1 MTNLKVINI
10 FLKAIDNHSHLYI
23 IENDSHY
30 QYEIYLIDLKKI
42 MKKFIYSALLLIGSL
57 SVFAQSNDDVEE
69 VEVKGKVLYV
79 DQVNSLKPPV
89 PILDVPQ
96 SVSVITDEEIKNQ
109 GFREIADI
117 IRYSPGVNTS
127 QGEGHRDAVVF
138 RGVRSTADFY
148 QDGVRDDV
156 QYYRSLYNVEQLEI
170 LRGPNALLF
179 GRGGTGGLINRVSK
193 KAEIGEAFGS
203 FDFGADSFGAADLA
217 LDANFATSD
226 TTAVRLNLHT
236 DQLANHRDFYE
247 GERYGIN
254 PTVKIVAGDTTVDLS
269 YEFADHE
276 RFIDRGIPTANN
288 RPVESLKDV
297 VFGVEGLNLQTLEAS
312 ILRANVAHDYS
323 DSGKFN
329 MSLTSSDFKKMY
341 KNLYAAGYDASAN
354 TVKLDGYLDP
364 TERQNLIL
372 NANVVNEF
380 SNGSTSGTLL
390 VGLEFVD
397 TDNKNYRYN
406 TYFNNRAGKDAG
418 EPTDQQ
424 IFNITRPL
432 NIAKTSTGL
441 DSTVD
446 YTTDLKS
453 SSESDI
459 TVTSFY
465 LQGDI
470 DFSDNWKMII
480 GGRLDNFDITVTD
493 VKKSQDQSRKDDM
506 FSPRLGVIYKP
517 ADNMSLYV
525 SYSESF
531 LPRSGEQYKKLDASG
546 AALDPDVFKNTEIGY
561 KYDINDALTFTAAI
575 FDSES
580 TRAEKDNDT
589 GELNEVRGLEVEGY
603 EVELS
608 GDIDDQNNLT
618 FGYTSL
624 DGVTSKG
631 TKQPREL
638 PNQMLS
644 LWYSYQANETFGFG
658 LGVTHQGESFIK
670 DTSNGSTGPAL
681 PDYTRVDFALFINAS
696 DKDVVRINIENLTD
710 ELYFPH
716 SHSTH
721 QASVGESLNA
731 RVSYSRRF

>member
-1 MTNLKVINI
+1 
-10 FLKAIDNHSHLYI
+10 
-23 IENDSHY
+23 
-30 QYEIYLIDLKKI
+30 
-42 MKKFIYSALLLIGSL
+42 MKKYIYATLFLLGSFSAY
-57 SVFAQSNDDVEE
+57 AQNNDDIEE

-96 SVSVITDEEIKNQ
+96 SVSVITDEEIKDQ
-109 GFREIADI
+109 GFREIGDI
-117 IRYSPGVNTS
+117 IRYMPGVNTS

-203 FDFGADSFGAADLA
+203 IDFGADSFGAADLA
-217 LDANFATSD
+217 VDANFATSD
-226 TTAVRLNLHT
+226 STAVRLNLHT
-236 DQLANHRDFYE
+236 DSLANHRDFYE

-254 PTVKIVAGDTTVDLS
+254 PTVKIQVDDETTIDLS
-269 YEFADHE
+269 YEYADHE

-288 RPVESLKDV
+288 KPVESLRDV

-312 ILRANVAHDYS
+312 ILRGSLAHDYS
-323 DSGKFN
+323 DTGKFN
-329 MSLTSSDFKKMY
+329 MSITSSDFKKMY
-341 KNLYAAGYDASAN
+341 KNLYAAGYDADAN

-364 TERQNLIL
+364 TERQNLIVS
-372 NANVVNEF
+372 ANVVNEF

-397 TDNKNYRYN
+397 TDNENYRYN
-406 TYFNNRAGKDAG
+406 TFFNNRAGSDAG

-432 NIAKTSTGL
+432 SIAKTSTGL

-453 SSESDI
+453 SSESDL

-470 DFSDNWKMII
+470 DFSDSWKMII

-493 VKKSQDQSRKDDM
+493 VKKSQDQSRKDNM

-546 AALDPDVFKNTEIGY
+546 AALDPDVYKNTEFGY

-580 TRAEKDNDT
+580 TRAEKDNET
-589 GELNEVRGLEVEGY
+589 GEMNEIRGLEVEGY

-658 LGVTHQGESFIK
+658 LGVTHQAESFIK
-670 DTSNGSTGPAL
+670 DTTNGSTGPAL
-681 PDYTRVDFALFINAS
+681 PDYTRVDFALHINAS
-696 DKDVVRINIENLTD
+696 DNDVVRVHIENLTD

-721 QASVGESLNA
+721 QASVGESLSA

>member
-1 MTNLKVINI
+1 
-10 FLKAIDNHSHLYI
+10 
-23 IENDSHY
+23 
-30 QYEIYLIDLKKI
+30 
-42 MKKFIYSALLLIGSL
+42 MKKFIYATLFLLGSL
-57 SVFAQSNDDVEE
+57 SIFAQNSDDVEE

-79 DQVNSLKPPV
+79 DQVNSLKPPL

-96 SVSVITDEEIKNQ
+96 SVSVITDDEIKNQ
-109 GFREIADI
+109 GFREIGDI
-117 IRYSPGVNTS
+117 IRYTPGVNTS

-148 QDGVRDDV
+148 QDGIRDDV

-179 GRGGTGGLINRVSK
+179 GRGGTGGLINRVTK

-203 FDFGADSFGAADLA
+203 FDVGADSFGAADIA
-217 LDANFATSD
+217 VDANFATSEN
-226 TTAVRLNLHT
+226 TAVRLNLHT
-236 DQLANHRDFYE
+236 DSLANHRDFYE

-254 PTVKIVAGDTTVDLS
+254 PTVKIQAGDTTVDLS
-269 YEFADHE
+269 YEYADHE

-288 RPVESLKDV
+288 TPVESLKDV

-312 ILRANVAHDYS
+312 ILRANIAHDYS

-329 MSLTSSDFKKMY
+329 MSVTSSDFKKMY
-341 KNLYAAGYDASAN
+341 KNLYAAGYDGTAN

-380 SNGSTSGTLL
+380 NNGSTSGTVL

-406 TYFNNRAGKDAG
+406 TFFNNRAGSDAG

-432 NIAKTSTGL
+432 DISVTSTGL
-441 DSTVD
+441 ASTVD

-459 TVTSFY
+459 TVTSLY

-506 FSPRLGVIYKP
+506 FSPRFGVIYKP
-517 ADNMSLYV
+517 VDNMSLYV

-531 LPRSGEQYKKLDASG
+531 IPRSGEQYKKLDASG
-546 AALDPDVFKNTEIGY
+546 AALDPDVFENTEIGY

-575 FDSES
+575 FDSKS
-580 TRAEKDNDT
+580 TRAEKDNET
-589 GELNEVRGLEVEGY
+589 GEMNEVRGLEVEGV
-603 EVELS
+603 EIELS

-638 PNQMLS
+638 PDQMLS
-644 LWYSYQANETFGFG
+644 LWYSYQANERIGFG

-681 PDYTRVDFALFINAS
+681 PDYTRVDFALYINAS
-696 DKDVVRINIENLTD
+696 DNDVVRIHVENLTD

-731 RVSYSRRF
+731 RISYSRRF

>member
-1 MTNLKVINI
+1 
-10 FLKAIDNHSHLYI
+10 
-23 IENDSHY
+23 
-30 QYEIYLIDLKKI
+30 
-42 MKKFIYSALLLIGSL
+42 MKKFIYTAFFLLGAISL
-57 SVFAQSNDDVEE
+57 FAQNTDDVEE

-79 DQVNSLKPPV
+79 DQVNSLKPPL

-109 GFREIADI
+109 GFREIGDI
-117 IRYSPGVNTS
+117 IRYTPGVNTS

-148 QDGVRDDV
+148 QDGIRDDV

-179 GRGGTGGLINRVSK
+179 GRGGTGGLINRVTK

-203 FDFGADSFGAADLA
+203 FDIGADSFGAADIA
-217 LDANFATSD
+217 VDANFATSEN
-226 TTAVRLNLHT
+226 TAVRLNLHT
-236 DQLANHRDFYE
+236 DSLANHRDFYE

-254 PTVKIVAGDTTVDLS
+254 PTVKIQAGDTTVDLS
-269 YEFADHE
+269 YEYADHE

-288 RPVESLKDV
+288 TPVESLKDV

-312 ILRANVAHDYS
+312 ILRANIAHDYS

-329 MSLTSSDFKKMY
+329 MSVTSSDFKKMY
-341 KNLYAAGYDASAN
+341 KNLYAAGYDGTAN

-380 SNGSTSGTLL
+380 NNGSTSGTVL

-406 TYFNNRAGKDAG
+406 TFFNNRAGSDAG

-432 NIAKTSTGL
+432 DISVTSTGL
-441 DSTVD
+441 ASTVD

-459 TVTSFY
+459 TVTSLY

-506 FSPRLGVIYKP
+506 FSPRFGVIYKP
-517 ADNMSLYV
+517 VDNMSLYV

-546 AALDPDVFKNTEIGY
+546 AALDPDVFENTEIGY

-575 FDSES
+575 FDSKS
-580 TRAEKDNDT
+580 TRAEKDNET
-589 GELNEVRGLEVEGY
+589 GEMNEVRGLEVEGV
-603 EVELS
+603 EIELS

-638 PNQMLS
+638 PDQMLS
-644 LWYSYQANETFGFG
+644 LWYSYQANERIGFG

-681 PDYTRVDFALFINAS
+681 PDYTRVDFALYINAS
-696 DKDVVRINIENLTD
+696 DNDVVRIHVENLTD

-731 RVSYSRRF
+731 RISYSRRF

>member
-1 MTNLKVINI
+1 
-10 FLKAIDNHSHLYI
+10 
-23 IENDSHY
+23 
-30 QYEIYLIDLKKI
+30 
-42 MKKFIYSALLLIGSL
+42 MKKYIYATLFLLGSFSA
-57 SVFAQSNDDVEE
+57 FAQNNDDIEE
-69 VEVKGKVLYV
+69 VEVKGIVLYV

-96 SVSVITDEEIKNQ
+96 SVSVITDEEIKDQ
-109 GFREIADI
+109 GFREIGDI
-117 IRYSPGVNTS
+117 IRYMPGVNTS

-203 FDFGADSFGAADLA
+203 IDFGADSFGAADLA
-217 LDANFATSD
+217 VDANFATSD
-226 TTAVRLNLHT
+226 STAVRLNLHT
-236 DQLANHRDFYE
+236 DSLANHRDFYE

-254 PTVKIVAGDTTVDLS
+254 PTVKIQVDDATTIDLS
-269 YEFADHE
+269 YEYADHE

-288 RPVESLKDV
+288 KPVESLRDV

-312 ILRANVAHDYS
+312 ILRGSLAHDYS
-323 DSGKFN
+323 DTGKFN
-329 MSLTSSDFKKMY
+329 MSITSSDFKKMY
-341 KNLYAAGYDASAN
+341 KNLYAAGYDADAN

-364 TERQNLIL
+364 TERQNLIVS
-372 NANVVNEF
+372 ANVVNEF

-406 TYFNNRAGKDAG
+406 TFFNNRAGKDAG

-453 SSESDI
+453 SSESDL

-470 DFSDNWKMII
+470 DFSDSWKMII

-546 AALDPDVFKNTEIGY
+546 AALDPDVYKNTEFGY

-580 TRAEKDNDT
+580 TRAEKDNET
-589 GELNEVRGLEVEGY
+589 GEMNEIRGLEVEGY

-658 LGVTHQGESFIK
+658 LGVTHQAESFIK
-670 DTSNGSTGPAL
+670 DTTNGSTGPAL
-681 PDYTRVDFALFINAS
+681 PDYTRVDFALHINAS
-696 DKDVVRINIENLTD
+696 DNDVVRVHIENLTD

-721 QASVGESLNA
+721 QASVGESLSA

>member
-1 MTNLKVINI
+1 
-10 FLKAIDNHSHLYI
+10 
-23 IENDSHY
+23 
-30 QYEIYLIDLKKI
+30 

>member
-1 MTNLKVINI
+1 
-10 FLKAIDNHSHLYI
+10 
-23 IENDSHY
+23 
-30 QYEIYLIDLKKI
+30 
-42 MKKFIYSALLLIGSL
+42 MKKFIYSALFLIGSFG
-57 SVFAQSNDDVEE
+57 VFAQSSDDVEE

-193 KAEIGEAFGS
+193 KAEIGEAFGT

-236 DQLANHRDFYE
+236 DSLANHRDFYE

-288 RPVESLKDV
+288 TPVESLKDV
-297 VFGVEGLNLQTLEAS
+297 VFGVKGLNLQTLEAS

-329 MSLTSSDFKKMY
+329 MSFTSSDFKKMY
-341 KNLYAAGYDASAN
+341 KNLYAAGYTAADN

-364 TERQNLIL
+364 TERQNMIL

-380 SNGSTSGTLL
+380 SNGSTSGTVL

-406 TYFNNRAGKDAG
+406 TFFNNRAGKDAG

-432 NIAKTSTGL
+432 DISKTSTGL

-493 VKKSQDQSRKDDM
+493 VKKAQDESRKDDM
-506 FSPRLGVIYKP
+506 FSPRFGVIYKP
-517 ADNMSLYV
+517 VDNMSLYV

-580 TRAEKDNDT
+580 TRAEKDNVS
-589 GELNEVRGLEVEGY
+589 GETNEIRGLEVEGV
-603 EVELS
+603 EIELS

-638 PNQMLS
+638 PDQMLS

-696 DKDVVRINIENLTD
+696 DNDVIRINIENLTD

-731 RVSYSRRF
+731 RVSYTRRF

>member
-1 MTNLKVINI
+1 
-10 FLKAIDNHSHLYI
+10 
-23 IENDSHY
+23 
-30 QYEIYLIDLKKI
+30 
-42 MKKFIYSALLLIGSL
+42 MKKYIYATLFLLGSFSAY
-57 SVFAQSNDDVEE
+57 AQNNDDIEE

-96 SVSVITDEEIKNQ
+96 SVSVITDEEIKDQ
-109 GFREIADI
+109 GFREIGDI
-117 IRYSPGVNTS
+117 IRYTPGVNTS

-203 FDFGADSFGAADLA
+203 IDFGADSFGAADLA
-217 LDANFATSD
+217 VDANFATSD
-226 TTAVRLNLHT
+226 STAVRLNLHT
-236 DQLANHRDFYE
+236 DSLANHRDFYE

-254 PTVKIVAGDTTVDLS
+254 PTVKIQVDDATTIDLS
-269 YEFADHE
+269 YEYADHE

-288 RPVESLKDV
+288 KPVESLKDV

-312 ILRANVAHDYS
+312 ILRGSLAHDYS
-323 DSGKFN
+323 DTGKFN
-329 MSLTSSDFKKMY
+329 MSITSSDFKKMY
-341 KNLYAAGYDASAN
+341 KNLYAAGYDAEAN

-364 TERQNLIL
+364 TERQNLIVS
-372 NANVVNEF
+372 ANVVNEF
-380 SNGSTSGTLL
+380 NNGSTSGTLL

-406 TYFNNRAGKDAG
+406 TFFNNRAGKDAG

-453 SSESDI
+453 SSESDL

-470 DFSDNWKMII
+470 DFSDSWKMII

-517 ADNMSLYV
+517 VDNMSLYV

-546 AALDPDVFKNTEIGY
+546 AALDPDVFKNTEFGY

-580 TRAEKDNDT
+580 TRAEKDNET
-589 GELNEVRGLEVEGY
+589 GEMNEIRGLEVEGY

-670 DTSNGSTGPAL
+670 DTTNGSTGPAL
-681 PDYTRVDFALFINAS
+681 PDYTRVDFAMYINAS
-696 DKDVVRINIENLTD
+696 DNDVVRVHIENLTD

-721 QASVGESLNA
+721 QASVGESLSA

>member
-1 MTNLKVINI
+1 
-10 FLKAIDNHSHLYI
+10 
-23 IENDSHY
+23 
-30 QYEIYLIDLKKI
+30 
-42 MKKFIYSALLLIGSL
+42 MKKYIYSALLLIGSFG
-57 SVFAQSNDDVEE
+57 VIAQNSDDVEE

-193 KAEIGEAFGS
+193 KAEIGEAFGT

-236 DQLANHRDFYE
+236 DSLANHRDFYE

-269 YEFADHE
+269 YEIADHE

-288 RPVESLKDV
+288 TPVESLKDV
-297 VFGVEGLNLQTLEAS
+297 VFGVKGLNLQTLEAS

-329 MSLTSSDFKKMY
+329 MSFTSSDFKKMY
-341 KNLYAAGYDASAN
+341 KNLYAAGYTAADN

-364 TERQNLIL
+364 TERQNMIL

-380 SNGSTSGTLL
+380 SNGSTSGTVL

-406 TYFNNRAGKDAG
+406 TFFNNRAGKDAG

-432 NIAKTSTGL
+432 DISKTSTGL

-493 VKKSQDQSRKDDM
+493 VKKAQDQSRKDDM
-506 FSPRLGVIYKP
+506 FSPRFGVIYKP
-517 ADNMSLYV
+517 VDNMSLYV

-589 GELNEVRGLEVEGY
+589 GETNEIRGLEVEGV
-603 EVELS
+603 EIELS

-638 PNQMLS
+638 PDQMLS

-696 DKDVVRINIENLTD
+696 DNDVIRINIENLTD

-731 RVSYSRRF
+731 RVSYTRRF

>member
-1 MTNLKVINI
+1 MRTIL
-10 FLKAIDNHSHLYI
+10 I
-23 IENDSHY
+23 IVMRIHY
-30 QYEIYLIDLKKI
+30 KLLEKI
-42 MKKFIYSALLLIGSL
+42 MKKYIYSALLLIGSFG
-57 SVFAQSNDDVEE
+57 VVAQNSDDVEE

-236 DQLANHRDFYE
+236 DSLANHRDFYE

-269 YEFADHE
+269 YEIADHE

-288 RPVESLKDV
+288 TPVESLKDV
-297 VFGVEGLNLQTLEAS
+297 VFGVKGLNLQTLEAS

-329 MSLTSSDFKKMY
+329 MSFTSSDFKKMY
-341 KNLYAAGYDASAN
+341 KNLYAAGYTAADN

-364 TERQNLIL
+364 TERQNMIL

-380 SNGSTSGTLL
+380 SNGSTSGTVL

-406 TYFNNRAGKDAG
+406 TFFNNRAGKDAG

-432 NIAKTSTGL
+432 DISKTSTGL

-493 VKKSQDQSRKDDM
+493 VKKAQDQSRKDDM
-506 FSPRLGVIYKP
+506 FSPRFGVIYKP
-517 ADNMSLYV
+517 VDNMSLYV

-589 GELNEVRGLEVEGY
+589 GETNEIRGLEVEGV
-603 EVELS
+603 EIELS

-638 PNQMLS
+638 PDQMLS

-696 DKDVVRINIENLTD
+696 DNDVIRINIENLTD

-731 RVSYSRRF
+731 RVSYTRRF

>member
-1 MTNLKVINI
+1 MKKIIYTTI
-10 FLKAIDNHSHLYI
+10 FLLS
-23 IENDSHY
+23 
-30 QYEIYLIDLKKI
+30 
-42 MKKFIYSALLLIGSL
+42 SL
-57 SVFAQSNDDVEE
+57 SVLAQKSVDIEE

-79 DQVNSLKPPV
+79 DQVNSLKPPM

-109 GFREIADI
+109 GFREIGDI

-203 FDFGADSFGAADLA
+203 FDFGADSFGATDLA
-217 LDANFATSD
+217 VDANFTTSD

-254 PTVKIVAGDTTVDLS
+254 PTFKIVAGDTIVDLS
-269 YEFADHE
+269 YEYADHE
-276 RFIDRGIPTANN
+276 RFIDRGIPTVNN

-297 VFGVEGLNLQTLEAS
+297 VFGVKGLNLQTLEAS

-323 DSGKFN
+323 DNGKFN
-329 MSLTSSDFKKMY
+329 MSFTSSDFKKMY
-341 KNLYAAGYDASAN
+341 KNLYAAAYDASAN

-364 TERQNLIL
+364 TERQNMIL
-372 NANVVNEF
+372 NANVVNQF

-406 TYFNNRAGKDAG
+406 TFFNNRAGSDAG

-506 FSPRLGVIYKP
+506 FSPRFGVIYKP
-517 ADNMSLYV
+517 VENMSLYV

-531 LPRSGEQYKKLDASG
+531 LPRSGEQYKKLDVSG

-561 KYDINDALTFTAAI
+561 KYDISDALIFSAAI
-575 FDSES
+575 FNSAS
-580 TRAEKDNDT
+580 TRAEKDNET
-589 GELNEVRGLEVEGY
+589 GELNEIRGLEVEGV
-603 EVELS
+603 EIELS
-608 GDIDDQNNLT
+608 GHIDDQNNLT

-658 LGVTHQGESFIK
+658 LGVTHQAESFIK
-670 DTSNGSTGPAL
+670 DTSNGSTGLAL
-681 PDYTRVDFALFINAS
+681 PDFTRVDFALYVNAS
-696 DKDVVRINIENLTD
+696 DNDVVRVHIENLTD

-721 QASVGESLNA
+721 QASVGESLSS

>member
-1 MTNLKVINI
+1 
-10 FLKAIDNHSHLYI
+10 
-23 IENDSHY
+23 
-30 QYEIYLIDLKKI
+30 
-42 MKKFIYSALLLIGSL
+42 MKKYIYATLFLLGSFSAY
-57 SVFAQSNDDVEE
+57 AQNNDGIEE

-96 SVSVITDEEIKNQ
+96 SVSVITDEEIKDQ
-109 GFREIADI
+109 GFREIGDI
-117 IRYSPGVNTS
+117 IRYMPGVNTS

-203 FDFGADSFGAADLA
+203 IDFGADSFGAADLA
-217 LDANFATSD
+217 VDANFATSD
-226 TTAVRLNLHT
+226 STAVRLNLHT
-236 DQLANHRDFYE
+236 DSLANHRDFYE

-254 PTVKIVAGDTTVDLS
+254 PTVKIQVDDATTIDLS
-269 YEFADHE
+269 YEYADHE

-288 RPVESLKDV
+288 KPVESLKDV

-312 ILRANVAHDYS
+312 ILRGSLAHDYS
-323 DSGKFN
+323 DTGKFN
-329 MSLTSSDFKKMY
+329 MSITSSDFKKMY
-341 KNLYAAGYDASAN
+341 KNLYAAGYDADAN

-364 TERQNLIL
+364 TERQNLIVS
-372 NANVVNEF
+372 ANVVNEF

-406 TYFNNRAGKDAG
+406 TFFNNRAGKDAG

-453 SSESDI
+453 SSESDL

-470 DFSDNWKMII
+470 DFSDSWKMII

-493 VKKSQDQSRKDDM
+493 VKKSQDQSRKDNM

-546 AALDPDVFKNTEIGY
+546 AALDPDVYKNTEFGY

-580 TRAEKDNDT
+580 TRAEKDNET
-589 GELNEVRGLEVEGY
+589 GEMNEIRGLEVEGY

-658 LGVTHQGESFIK
+658 LGVTHQAESFIK
-670 DTSNGSTGPAL
+670 DTTNGSTGPAL
-681 PDYTRVDFALFINAS
+681 PDYTRVDFALHINAS
-696 DKDVVRINIENLTD
+696 DNDVVRVHIENLTD

-721 QASVGESLNA
+721 QASVGESLSA